1 MRALVAI
8 VVLLVAAA
16 GNPVLAQ
23 RAATVK
29 GPPAISCGSYT
40 ETRINEGTVG
50 PGSIQF
56 FVWVQGYLSAYNHYA
71 KYPMVEVPEYPA
83 IGKYLDKYCLDNPM
97 HRVANGIDSLLAELG
112 GYRQPYL
119 GK

>member
-1 MRALVAI
+1 MKALSAAVI
-8 VVLLVAAA
+8 LLVSVS

-23 RAATVK
+23 RAAPVN
-29 GPPAISCGSYT
+29 GPPVISCGSYT
-40 ETRINEGTVG
+40 ETRILEGAVG
-50 PGSIQF
+50 PGSVQF
-56 FVWVQGYLSAYNHYA
+56 FAWVQGYFSAYNHYA
-71 KYPMVEVPEYPA
+71 KHPMVEVPEYAA

-112 GYRQPYL
+112 GYKQSYL